1 MDRKPQIIMPSNIE
15 GHHNT
20 GIQQSMERLEA
31 GQTARD
37 LSTVIVVPTRGGTSL
52 SPRWVNSLMNL
63 MRPMNQQVVG
73 PIFMSGMEV
82 GVAYNQAIEWIQN
95 NLPKFKYMLTWED
108 DVLPPPDGLLKLYE
122 GMKKF
127 DVVGGLYWTKGEL
140 GQPMI
145 YGDVTDPQLNFRPQK
160 PAVET
165 LHEAYGLGMGFNL
178 FKMSMFKKVQ
188 KPWFVTEQRW
198 DPGSGSRV
206 YTQDLYFYER
216 ARKEGFKFACD
227 TRIKAG
233 HFDAENDYVW

>member
-1 MDRKPQIIMPSNIE
+1 VKPQIILPSNVE
-15 GHHNT
+15 GRHN
-20 GIQQSMERLEA
+20 SDLENALSRLEA

-37 LSTVIVVPTRGGTSL
+37 LSTVIVVPTRGGKSI

-82 GVAYNQAIEWIQN
+82 GVAYNQAVEWIQN
-95 NLPKFKYMLTWED
+95 ALPKFKYMLTWED
-108 DVLPPPDGLLKLYE
+108 DCLPPPDALLKLYE
-122 GMKKF
+122 GMTKY
-127 DVVGGLYWTKGEL
+127 DVVGALYWTKGEL

-160 PAVET
+160 PKLEQ

-178 FKMSMFKKVQ
+178 FKMSMFKKVP

-198 DPGSGSRV
+198 DPATGSRS

-216 ARKEGFKFACD
+216 ARKHGFRFACD
-227 TRIKAG
+227 TRIKVG
-233 HFDAENDYVW
+233 HYDHENDIVW